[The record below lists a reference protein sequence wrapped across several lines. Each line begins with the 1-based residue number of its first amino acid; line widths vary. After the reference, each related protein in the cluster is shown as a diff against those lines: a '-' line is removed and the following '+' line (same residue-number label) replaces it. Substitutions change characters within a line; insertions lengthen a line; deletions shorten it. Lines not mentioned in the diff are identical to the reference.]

1 MKGFAEYTF
10 KHLILV
16 QKSKTFSILHQL
28 SIHQNKNHMCF
39 TSPLITLALALM
51 LELLIAQLGEVSL
64 PTLNT
69 GAYLLEL
76 LIAQFQEVSLPTLNT
91 GAHLL

>member
-1 MKGFAEYTF
+1 
-10 KHLILV
+10 
-16 QKSKTFSILHQL
+16 
-28 SIHQNKNHMCF
+28 MCF

-69 GAYLLEL
+69 GAHLLPVFVRVNT
-76 LIAQFQEVSLPTLNT
+76 QHCSPTTHMSNNPTLSSYYIYVLRST
-91 GAHLL
+91 

>member
-1 MKGFAEYTF
+1 
-10 KHLILV
+10 
-16 QKSKTFSILHQL
+16 
-28 SIHQNKNHMCF
+28 MCF
-39 TSPLITLALALM
+39 TSSLITLALALM

-76 LIAQFQEVSLPTLNT
+76 LIAQFQEVSPPTLNT
-91 GAHLL
+91 GADLL